1 MSLPLYNQHRKV
13 LHHGKNILLRGDV
26 HYDEEQQPFD
36 DAKWMGRRNR
46 FRPKGFF
53 EAKRRG
59 GGGSWGYSTASKRS
73 FSKPYV
79 LQRHWT
85 NISVTKG
92 TSRIDNRKG

>member
-1 MSLPLYNQHRKV
+1 MEKTYYYAVTSTTM
-13 LHHGKNILLRGDV
+13 KNNNLLTMQRGWVVGIDSAQK
-26 HYDEEQQPFD
+26 DFSKQRE
-36 DAKWMGRRNR
+36 G
-46 FRPKGFF
+46 
-53 EAKRRG
+53 RG
-59 GGGSWGYSTASKRS
+59 GESWGYSTASKRS

>member
-1 MSLPLYNQHRKV
+1 MEKTYYYAVTSTTM
-13 LHHGKNILLRGDV
+13 KNNNLLTMQRGWVFGIDSAQKDFSKQREGV
-26 HYDEEQQPFD
+26 
-36 DAKWMGRRNR
+36 G
-46 FRPKGFF
+46 
-53 EAKRRG
+53 G

>member
-1 MSLPLYNQHRKV
+1 MEKTYYYAVTSTTM
-13 LHHGKNILLRGDV
+13 KNNNFLTMQRGWVVGIDSAQK
-26 HYDEEQQPFD
+26 DFSKQREGG
-36 DAKWMGRRNR
+36 W
-46 FRPKGFF
+46 
-53 EAKRRG
+53 G
-59 GGGSWGYSTASKRS
+59 GGGSWGYSTASKHS

>member
-1 MSLPLYNQHRKV
+1 MEKTYYYAVTSTTM
-13 LHHGKNILLRGDV
+13 KNNNLLTMQRGWVVGIDPAQK
-26 HYDEEQQPFD
+26 DFSKQRE
-36 DAKWMGRRNR
+36 
-46 FRPKGFF
+46 
-53 EAKRRG
+53 G

>member
-1 MSLPLYNQHRKV
+1 MEITYYYAVTSTTM
-13 LHHGKNILLRGDV
+13 KNNNLLTMQRGWVVGIDSAQK
-26 HYDEEQQPFD
+26 DFSKQRE
-36 DAKWMGRRNR
+36 G
-46 FRPKGFF
+46 
-53 EAKRRG
+53 G